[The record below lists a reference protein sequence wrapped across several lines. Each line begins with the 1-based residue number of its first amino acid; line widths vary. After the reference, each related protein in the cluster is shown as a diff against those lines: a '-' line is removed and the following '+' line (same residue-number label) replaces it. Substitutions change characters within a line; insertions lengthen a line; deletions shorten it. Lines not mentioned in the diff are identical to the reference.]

1 MEFVYVF
8 EGERRYKINQNKTKL
23 PREFWIIINVVK
35 TVSRRETRAG
45 VEGVRSSKRYGP

>member
-8 EGERRYKINQNKTKL
+8 EGERGYKIDQNRTKL

-45 VEGVRSSKRYGP
+45 GEGVHSGTR